1 MGDNYQKDKRI
12 FEGPGFG
19 QADGETARFQFSDVA
34 LSQGAA
40 LFKSFFDG
48 AAIGFSIT
56 DLNGRFLKVNP
67 AYCAITGYTEAEL
80 YSLDFQSIT
89 HPEDLPRTMAK
100 LANLISGE
108 FSSCL
113 IEERYVRKDEI
124 VVWVLNSVSIIR
136 DQSGRPTNLIE
147 LSQDITEQMQLEES
161 LRQAELHT
169 ESILASIT
177 DTHILFDRQWRYLY
191 VNEACVRAMGRPR
204 NEIIGRALWEVY
216 PDIAG
221 TELEREYRRAMNEH
235 AQVNLD
241 FHYPSTDTWW
251 QNRFY
256 PVRAGLAVF
265 ATDITGWRQAE
276 KLLRQSETQLAEAQN
291 VAHLGNWNW
300 DIQSNTVTWS
310 DEFYRICGFRPRSFS
325 PNYEAFLALVHPED
339 RESVERAQAN
349 CLGRHEAFSFQQR
362 IIRPDKEVRVLQSYG
377 NVVCDDTGNPTRTF
391 GACQD
396 ITEQRRAEKAL
407 REAELKYRDIFENAG
422 EGIFQ
427 TTPEGQYIAAN
438 PALARMHGFASPEE
452 FINSRQDITWKV
464 YVDPARREEFKRLV
478 DEQGVVRGFE
488 HQIYRKDG
496 SKIWISVNARAV
508 RDEYGT
514 IRYYEGTTQDITE
527 RKLAEAR
534 LKQSES
540 QLAEAQRQVHLG
552 SWTSDLATNDVVLS
566 DELFRLF
573 GLKPQQSGAT
583 HEAFLELVH
592 PEDRKR
598 VQTAT
603 EEAIRTRQS
612 CNFEYRIGRTDGV
625 ERILFERILVTV
637 DERTNAVRLF
647 GTTQDVTER
656 KQAEAELRES
666 EERFSKA
673 FYSSPVPLII
683 TRRADGCLLNVNDSF
698 LSTFGYERAEVI
710 GKTVLSLNIYVDAK
724 DRRKLIGELRK
735 EGALSGYES
744 RARTKSGRI
753 LDLLVFVES
762 LKLKGEQCILST
774 AYDITERKSV
784 EEALRASEER
794 YRELFDNSKDA
805 LYVHDLSGRY
815 LSFNRAAERLS
826 GYSRVE
832 ILGKHFSNF
841 VAPSHLGQVRENL
854 CRKLDEV
861 GETTYEIELVTK
873 DRRRVP
879 VEVSSRLIYED
890 GKPVG
895 VQGTVRDITE
905 LKRAEAARTQFAWLV
920 ESSDDGIIAKTLDGI
935 ILSWNSGAEKI
946 YGYSSAEV
954 IGCSIAL
961 LAPTD
966 RRDELPLLLERL
978 GRGESIHHYETVRRR
993 KDGKLIDVS
1002 LTLSPIRDARNMI
1015 VGASTIAR
1023 DVTEKKQ
1030 AERALNTFS
1039 RRLIEAQEAERQ
1051 HIARELHDE
1060 IGQVLTA
1067 VRINLQSL
1075 RSPAQASPVSL
1086 ALDDS
1091 LAIVD
1096 EALEAVRELSLNLR
1110 PPVLDNLGL
1119 ASALRWYVDRY
1130 ARRSGIVAELNNDLE
1145 DGHRLSV
1152 ELETGCF
1159 RIVQEALT
1167 NVARHARATHVFVDL
1182 KRSNGNLEL
1191 RIRDDGVG
1199 FDIGWLLKNSGLGS
1213 ASALGLRGMK
1223 ERAVA
1228 LNGRLKIDSKPK
1240 SGTKISVSFPLQEG
1254 R

>member
-1 MGDNYQKDKRI
+1 MGDNHQINKRV

-19 QADGETARFQFSDVA
+19 PAHGETARFQFSDVA

-80 YSLDFQSIT
+80 YLLDFQSIT
-89 HPEDLPRTMAK
+89 HPEDLPQTIAK

-124 VVWVLNSVSIIR
+124 VVWVLNSVSVIR

-177 DTHILFDRQWRYLY
+177 DTHVLFDRQWRYLY

-221 TELEREYRRAMNEH
+221 TELEREYRRAMNER

-241 FHYPSTDTWW
+241 FYYPSTDTWW

-265 ATDITGWRQAE
+265 ATDISERRRAEEEVRKHREVLQTIFDHIPVMISSYDEDNNATLINREWERTRGWSLEEIQ
-276 KLLRQSETQLAEAQN
+276 KHKVDLLAEAYPDPQELQR
-291 VAHLGNWNW
+291 VKDFIAAGSGKWA
-300 DIQSNTVTWS
+300 D
-310 DEFYRICGFRPRSFS
+310 FRTH
-325 PNYEAFLALVHPED
+325 VKD
-339 RESVERAQAN
+339 
-349 CLGRHEAFSFQQR
+349 G
-362 IIRPDKEVRVLQSYG
+362 RVL
-377 NVVCDDTGNPTRTF
+377 DTSW
-391 GACQD
+391 A
-396 ITEQRRAEKAL
+396 
-407 REAELKYRDIFENAG
+407 
-422 EGIFQ
+422 
-427 TTPEGQYIAAN
+427 
-438 PALARMHGFASPEE
+438 
-452 FINSRQDITWKV
+452 
-464 YVDPARREEFKRLV
+464 
-478 DEQGVVRGFE
+478 VVRLP
-488 HQIYRKDG
+488 DG
-496 SKIWISVNARAV
+496 MRINI
-508 RDEYGT
+508 G
-514 IRYYEGTTQDITE
+514 QDITE
-527 RKLAEAR
+527 RKQAEEKLREYEKVVEGLEEMIVVVDRDYRYLLAN
-534 LKQSES
+534 S
-540 QLAEAQRQVHLG
+540 
-552 SWTSDLATNDVVLS
+552 
-566 DELFRLF
+566 
-573 GLKPQQSGAT
+573 
-583 HEAFLELVH
+583 AFLKYRGLRSEQVVGHFVPELLGQKIFDNLVK
-592 PEDRKR
+592 PKLDECFQGKVVKYKLSYSYPDLGERDLLVSYFPIEGPKGVDR
-598 VQTAT
+598 A
-603 EEAIRTRQS
+603 A
-612 CNFEYRIGRTDGV
+612 C
-625 ERILFERILVTV
+625 ILK
-637 DERTNAVRLF
+637 
-647 GTTQDVTER
+647 DVTEAKR
-656 KQAEAELRES
+656 AADALREKERFINQIAELTPVVIDVFDLTTLRHTYFS
-666 EERFSKA
+666 RDVVDLYGYTAEEFLQMKEPFANLAHPDDIQRMKENIGRLGPS
-673 FYSSPVPLII
+673 VDDQI
-683 TRRADGCLLNVNDSF
+683 TEFECRVQRRDGEWRWTMSRSMPFTRNDN
-698 LSTFGYERAEVI
+698 GEVQQ
-710 GKTVLSLNIYVDAK
+710 VV
-724 DRRKLIGELRK
+724 
-735 EGALSGYES
+735 
-744 RARTKSGRI
+744 
-753 LDLLVFVES
+753 
-762 LKLKGEQCILST
+762 T
-774 AYDITERKSV
+774 ATLDITERKRV

-826 GYSRVE
+826 GYSRDE

-861 GETTYEIELVTK
+861 AETTYEIDLVTK

-920 ESSDDGIIAKTLDGI
+920 GSSDDGIIAKTLDGI

-954 IGCSIAL
+954 IGCSVDVL
-961 LAPTD
+961 VPTD

-978 GRGESIHHYETVRRR
+978 RRGESIHHYETVRRR

-1002 LTLSPIRDARNMI
+1002 LTLSPIRDARNTI
-1015 VGASTIAR
+1015 VGASTISR

-1030 AERALNTFS
+1030 AELALKTFS
-1039 RRLIEAQEAERQ
+1039 RRLIEAQEVERQ

-1075 RSPAQASPVSL
+1075 RSPSQAGPVSL

-1199 FDIGWLLKNSGLGS
+1199 FDIGWLLKNSGSGS